1 MMLVLRVIL
10 AWCAGMTALVVL
22 DLVWIGVIASNF
34 YKSQTGHLLNMV
46 DGNMQVNIP
55 AALATWAVIV
65 TGVQIFVFPRAG
77 ASASLLQVLLWGAVF
92 GAVVYAVYDLT
103 NYALLKDWPLVVTVV
118 DIFWGAVVCS
128 LTATA
133 MAIANRIL
141 ERYL

>member
-1 MMLVLRVIL
+1 MLVLKVIL

-22 DLVWIGVIASNF
+22 DLVWIGLIASNF

-65 TGVQIFVFPRAG
+65 TGVQVFVFPRAG

-92 GAVVYAVYDLT
+92 GAVVYAVYELT
-103 NYALLKDWPLVVTVV
+103 NYALLRDWPLVVTVV
-118 DIFWGAVVCS
+118 DILWGAVVCS

>member
-1 MMLVLRVIL
+1 MLVIKIIL
-10 AWCAGMTALVVL
+10 AWCAGMTALVLL

-34 YKSQTGHLLNMV
+34 YKNQTGHLLNMV

-65 TGVQIFVFPRAG
+65 TGVQVFVFPRAG
-77 ASASLLQVLLWGAVF
+77 ATASLLQVLLWGAVF

-118 DIFWGAVVCS
+118 DIAWGAVVCAS
-128 LTATA
+128 TAL
-133 MAIANRIL
+133 AIALAYRVL
-141 ERYL
+141 ERFQ